1 MMGMMED
8 AVIRVSFDIVGA
20 GGAAGRDDNVSGHG
34 GYGGDGDIVQFD
46 LLLPLGTV
54 LGLYVG
60 VGAVTGATTRAEGCP
75 GIARGGLGG
84 DNGRSGGGGQ
94 PSVVMLG
101 ARPLGGSGGGGG
113 GAGGGGSPAADGGP
127 GNSTA
132 GLRWGGYPD
141 GADSSD
147 GLQGAGGGGV
157 EVGGEHGLVAHQ
169 GGARGSSLVPV
180 GALPFTGAASHVGAG
195 KGSAPNPGWS
205 GEPGR
210 ITLTVRGVATVFNFT
225 GAAQQFTVR

>member
-1 MMGMMED
+1 MMGMMDD

-20 GGAAGRDDNVSGHG
+20 GGAAGRADNTSGAG
-34 GYGGDGDIVQFD
+34 GRGGDGDIVQFD

-60 VGAVTGATTRAEGCP
+60 TGAVTGSVARADGCP
-75 GIARGGLGG
+75 DIARGGMAG

-94 PSVVMLG
+94 PSVVRMG
-101 ARPLGGSGGGGG
+101 GRTLGGSGGGGG
-113 GAGGGGSPAADGGP
+113 GAGGGGTPPADGGP
-127 GNSTA
+127 GNSSA
-132 GLRWGGYPD
+132 GLRWGGYAD

-157 EVGGEHGLVAHQ
+157 EVGGEHGLVQNQ
-169 GGARGSSLVPV
+169 GGARGSSLVPP
-180 GALPFTGAASHVGAG
+180 GALPFSGIADHAAG
-195 KGSAPNPGWS
+195 KGSPPNPGWS

-225 GAAQQFTVR
+225 GTPQQFTVR